1 MPCLPSN
8 KGHTKKMIKQ
18 KLVAIAFL
26 LFGATFF
33 QHTFA
38 QYPERTIKILVGFAA
53 GGPTDSSARAL
64 AEGLTKAL
72 GQQVVIENR
81 PGANAQIAAIELI
94 KSAADGYTLMLASN
108 GTLAVAGARYAKLPY
123 DVERDFTP
131 IGSVAGYP
139 HVLVVPPQSPAN
151 DLASLIRLA
160 KATPKGLT
168 AAVTGHANELT
179 VEWLKKD
186 ANIELTSVIYKGAS
200 AVINDLVAGR
210 VDMAL
215 LAPNVVTP
223 MLESKRMK
231 AIAVTGANPAAD
243 LPGVATMMASGL
255 ANFELDIWNGLVAP
269 AGTSPRIIEKLN
281 VALKQTLIQPEFQ
294 KTLAVSGQYAII
306 DTAAE
311 FKRKYDKEAAH
322 WKKIATDAKLPLL

>member
-1 MPCLPSN
+1 
-8 KGHTKKMIKQ
+8 MIKNILNVFAVL
-18 KLVAIAFL
+18 LVS
-26 LFGATFF
+26 ATVC
-33 QHTFA
+33 QQALA
-38 QYPERTIKILVGFAA
+38 QYPQRPIKILVGFAA

-64 AEGLTKAL
+64 AEGMTKVL

-94 KSAADGYTLMLASN
+94 KSPADGYTLMLASN
-108 GTLAVAGARYAKLPY
+108 GTLSVAGARYAKLPY

-139 HVLVVPPQSPAN
+139 HVLVVPPTSRADN
-151 DLASLIRLA
+151 LESLLRLA
-160 KATPKGLT
+160 KATPGGLT
-168 AAVTGHANELT
+168 VAVTGHANELT
-179 VEWLKKD
+179 VEWLKKE
-186 ANIELTSVIYKGAS
+186 ASIELTSVIYKGAS

-231 AIAVTGANPAAD
+231 AIAVTGANPSAD
-243 LPGVATMMASGL
+243 LPGVATMKASGL
-255 ANFELDIWNGLVAP
+255 PTFELDIWNGLVAP
-269 AGTSPRIIEKLN
+269 AGTSAAIIEKLN
-281 VALKQTLIQPEFQ
+281 TALRQTLKQPEFQ
-294 KTLAVSGQYAII
+294 KILAISGQYAIS
-306 DTAAE
+306 DTPAE

>member
-1 MPCLPSN
+1 MTVEQSC
-8 KGHTKKMIKQ
+8 
-18 KLVAIAFL
+18 
-26 LFGATFF
+26 
-33 QHTFA
+33 A

-53 GGPTDSSARAL
+53 GGPTDSSARAM
-64 AEGLTKAL
+64 AEGMTKAL
-72 GQQVVIENR
+72 GQQVLIENR

-94 KSAADGYTLMLASN
+94 KSAADGYTLMLASS

-123 DVERDFTP
+123 DVDRDFTP

-139 HVLVVPPQSPAN
+139 HVLVVPTQSPAN
-151 DLASLIRLA
+151 SVESLIRLA
-160 KATPKGLT
+160 KASPKGLT

-179 VEWLKKD
+179 VEWLKTD

-200 AVINDLVAGR
+200 AVVNDLVAAR

-231 AIAVTGANPAAD
+231 AIAVTSAQPAAD

-255 ANFELDIWNGLVAP
+255 TNFQLDIWNGLVAP
-269 AGTSPRIIEKLN
+269 AGTSSAIAEKLN
-281 VALKQTLIQPEFQ
+281 VALRQTLTQPEFQ
-294 KTLAVSGQYAII
+294 KTLALSGQYAII
-306 DTAAE
+306 DTPAE

-322 WKKIATDAKLPLL
+322 WKKIAIDAKLPLL

>member
-1 MPCLPSN
+1 M
-8 KGHTKKMIKQ
+8 TKKI
-18 KLVAIAFL
+18 IIGL
-26 LFGATFF
+26 LLGLSSVFAS
-33 QHTFA
+33 QLALA
-38 QYPERTIKILVGFAA
+38 QYPERPIKILVGFAA
-53 GGPTDSSARAL
+53 GGPTDSSARAM
-64 AEGLTKAL
+64 AEGMSKAL
-72 GQQVVIENR
+72 GQQVLIENR
-81 PGANAQIAAIELI
+81 PGANGQIAAIELI

-123 DVERDFTP
+123 DVEKDFSP

-139 HVLVVPPQSPAN
+139 HVLVVPPQSKAHN
-151 DLASLIRLA
+151 LESLILLA
-160 KATPKGLT
+160 KTTPGGLT

-179 VEWLKKD
+179 VEWLKKE
-186 ANIELTSVIYKGAS
+186 AGIELTSVIYKGAA
-200 AVINDLVAGR
+200 AVISDLVAGR

-223 MLESKRMK
+223 MLDSKRMK

-255 ANFELDIWNGLVAP
+255 PSFELDIWNGLVAP
-269 AGTSPRIIEKLN
+269 AGTSASVIEKLN
-281 VALKQTLIQPEFQ
+281 GALKHTLRQPDFQ
-294 KTLAVSGQYAII
+294 KNLAASGQYAII
-306 DTAAE
+306 DTPLE

>member
-1 MPCLPSN
+1 M
-8 KGHTKKMIKQ
+8 
-18 KLVAIAFL
+18 
-26 LFGATFF
+26 
-33 QHTFA
+33 
-38 QYPERTIKILVGFAA
+38 
-53 GGPTDSSARAL
+53 
-64 AEGLTKAL
+64 AEGMSKAL
-72 GQQVVIENR
+72 GQQVLIENR
-81 PGANAQIAAIELI
+81 PGANGQIAAIELI

-123 DVERDFTP
+123 DVEKDFSP

-139 HVLVVPPQSPAN
+139 HVLVVPPQSKAHN
-151 DLASLIRLA
+151 LESLILLA
-160 KATPKGLT
+160 KTTPGGLT

-179 VEWLKKD
+179 VEWLKKE
-186 ANIELTSVIYKGAS
+186 AGIELTSVIYKGAA
-200 AVINDLVAGR
+200 AVISDLVAGR

-223 MLESKRMK
+223 MLDSKRMK

-255 ANFELDIWNGLVAP
+255 PSFELDIWNGLVAP
-269 AGTSPRIIEKLN
+269 AGTSASVIEKLN
-281 VALKQTLIQPEFQ
+281 GALKHTLRQPDFQ
-294 KTLAVSGQYAII
+294 KNLAASGQYAII
-306 DTAAE
+306 DTPLE

>member
-1 MPCLPSN
+1 
-8 KGHTKKMIKQ
+8 MIKNILNVFAVL
-18 KLVAIAFL
+18 LVS
-26 LFGATFF
+26 ATVC
-33 QHTFA
+33 QQALA
-38 QYPERTIKILVGFAA
+38 QYPQRPIKILVGFAA

-64 AEGLTKAL
+64 AEGMTKVL

-94 KSAADGYTLMLASN
+94 KSPADGYTLMLASN
-108 GTLAVAGARYAKLPY
+108 GTLSVAGARYAKLPY

-139 HVLVVPPQSPAN
+139 HVLVVPPTSRADN
-151 DLASLIRLA
+151 LESLLRLA
-160 KATPKGLT
+160 KAAPGGLT
-168 AAVTGHANELT
+168 VAVTGHANELT
-179 VEWLKKD
+179 VEWLKKE
-186 ANIELTSVIYKGAS
+186 ASIELTSVIYKGAS

-231 AIAVTGANPAAD
+231 AIAVTGANPSAD

-255 ANFELDIWNGLVAP
+255 PTFELDIWNGLVAP
-269 AGTSPRIIEKLN
+269 AGTSAAIIEKLN
-281 VALKQTLIQPEFQ
+281 TALRQTLKQPEFQ
-294 KTLAVSGQYAII
+294 KILAISGQYAIS
-306 DTAAE
+306 DTPAE

>member
-1 MPCLPSN
+1 MGLSSVFAS
-8 KGHTKKMIKQ
+8 Q
-18 KLVAIAFL
+18 LAL
-26 LFGATFF
+26 
-33 QHTFA
+33 A
-38 QYPERTIKILVGFAA
+38 QYPERPIKILVGFAA
-53 GGPTDSSARAL
+53 GGPTDSSARAM
-64 AEGLTKAL
+64 AEGMSKAL
-72 GQQVVIENR
+72 GQQVLIENR
-81 PGANAQIAAIELI
+81 PGANGQIAAIELI

-123 DVERDFTP
+123 DVEKDFSP

-139 HVLVVPPQSPAN
+139 HVLVVPPQSKAHN
-151 DLASLIRLA
+151 LESLILLA
-160 KATPKGLT
+160 KTTPGGLT

-179 VEWLKKD
+179 VEWLKKE
-186 ANIELTSVIYKGAS
+186 AGIELTSVIYKGAA
-200 AVINDLVAGR
+200 AVISDLVAGR

-223 MLESKRMK
+223 MLDSKRMK

-255 ANFELDIWNGLVAP
+255 PSFELDIWNGLVAP
-269 AGTSPRIIEKLN
+269 AGTSASVIEKLN
-281 VALKQTLIQPEFQ
+281 GALKHTLRQPDFQ
-294 KTLAVSGQYAII
+294 KNLAASGQYAII
-306 DTAAE
+306 DTPLE